1 MLSVSQADCL
11 FSSPHNAKGVR
22 LGKLGLLSSHLT
34 SVCCFLLCL
43 APETDHSWV
52 SLMVQMV
59 KHLPAMQETWVRSLG
74 GEDLLEKGMAAQ
86 TPVSWS
92 IPWTV
97 RPGGPQSLG
106 S

>member
-1 MLSVSQADCL
+1 
-11 FSSPHNAKGVR
+11 
-22 LGKLGLLSSHLT
+22 
-34 SVCCFLLCL
+34 
-43 APETDHSWV
+43 
-52 SLMVQMV
+52 
-59 KHLPAMQETWVRSLG
+59 
-74 GEDLLEKGMAAQ
+74 MAAQ